1 MLFRSRGLRAK
12 EEGRTGPFVQGR
24 AAAAPPPP
32 AEPTAKGKSKSGDD
46 RIVQVASFSDPSAE
60 SEKIQT
66 LYKSLSDARRQVG
79 EAPIPY
85 RKFVE
90 LIQKQVG
97 TLKQG
102 DGEVAFRVAV
112 KAGKVALTARATKGQ
127 QQSE

>member
-1 MLFRSRGLRAK
+1 MLFR
-12 EEGRTGPFVQGR
+12 
-24 AAAAPPPP
+24 
-32 AEPTAKGKSKSGDD
+32 SGDD

-97 TLKQG
+97 TLKKG